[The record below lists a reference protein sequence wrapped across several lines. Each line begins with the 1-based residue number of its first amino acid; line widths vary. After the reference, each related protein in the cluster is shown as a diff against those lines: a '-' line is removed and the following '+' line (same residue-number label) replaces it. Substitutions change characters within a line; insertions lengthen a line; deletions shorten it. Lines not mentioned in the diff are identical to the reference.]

1 MRHVQTFGSKQ
12 LVPMT
17 VHSGVCALTF
27 QLQKHHA
34 GRCVV
39 TETVS
44 LHISSPEWTTSRS
57 AAGKLS
63 VIAFSKSGLCQ
74 VFHEAYGGLHQG
86 NKYVCIYMRHKKASL
101 GIFFSSSALCAGD
114 THCCVSRDYY
124 QNVTKA
130 SFITIPLITNQK
142 KTVLNIRLQ
151 IRFKFTLPSHFKGH
165 IIVIYLIKWHH
176 FALVS
181 SSFNNLV
188 QRTTCQT
195 WGWCVFPP
203 KK

>member
-44 LHISSPEWTTSRS
+44 LHSSSSEWTTSRP

-63 VIAFSKSGLCQ
+63 VIAFSKSSLCQ
-74 VFHEAYGGLHQG
+74 VFHEAHRGLH
-86 NKYVCIYMRHKKASL
+86 
-101 GIFFSSSALCAGD
+101 SSALCAGD

-124 QNVTKA
+124 QNVKKA
-130 SFITIPLITNQK
+130 SFITIPLITNEE

-181 SSFNNLV
+181 SSFNNLM